1 MVSHLDIVLK
11 QRHKRTRKWPIYVLV
26 GKMFLIIET
35 AFIIQGKGF
44 IIAKT
49 YQINKQENMN
59 FLSPSFWFG
68 AKNGSP
74 ALGNSLFDRCSQ
86 VGK

>member
-44 IIAKT
+44 IIANT

-59 FLSPSFWFG
+59 FMCLQAFG
-68 AKNGSP
+68 LEPKMGRPRWATHSSIAVP
-74 ALGNSLFDRCSQ
+74 R
-86 VGK
+86 